1 MSRPPTFVFVPVSGP
16 QGMGEYARCLSL
28 AQAVVGRWPEAKVHF
43 LLSERAPYA
52 RATPFPYTLFPDSP
66 TLHAAEGARMIRSL
80 EPDVV
85 VFDNAGRR
93 VQVAAAHDAGAAV
106 VYISARPRQR
116 GKAFR
121 LRWMRM
127 LDEHWIPYPEFA
139 GGALTPIEQFKLRL
153 MGRPRIRYLDD
164 ALPRPD
170 EATRQATR
178 ARIGVERD
186 RYVLMVPGG
195 GTPHPGA
202 KDAPAIYL
210 EAARRIAEAGHAVVA
225 LGLAAPDG
233 ALPATLRLPGRVPP
247 ADVAALLG
255 SARLVVTNG
264 GDTLLQ
270 ALAFGRACVA
280 APIAR
285 DQSLRLAR
293 CAATGAVAPVALDAG
308 ALAEASLTLLAD
320 EPRRSTMEAAARGL
334 GLRGGMATALA
345 AFEELLGRRTENA

>member
-1 MSRPPTFVFVPVSGP
+1 
-16 QGMGEYARCLSL
+16 MGEYARCLSL
-28 AQAVVGRWPEAKVHF
+28 AQAVVGRWPGAKVHF

-80 EPDVV
+80 DPDVV

-139 GGALTPIEQFKLRL
+139 GGALTRVERLKLRL
-153 MGRPRIRYLDD
+153 MGRPRVRYLDD

-170 EATRQATR
+170 EATRQATL
-178 ARIGVERD
+178 ARVGVDPE
-186 RYVLMVPGG
+186 RYVLLVPGG

-202 KDAPAIYL
+202 KDAPAVYL
-210 EAARRIAEAGHAVVA
+210 EAARRIADAGRVVVA

-233 ALPATLRLPGRVPP
+233 AFPASLRLPGRVPP

-255 SARLVVTNG
+255 GAQLVVTNG

-285 DQSLRLAR
+285 DQSLRLRR
-293 CAATGAVAPVALDAG
+293 CAGTGAVEPVALDAA
-308 ALAEASLTLLAD
+308 ALAGTTLTLLAD
-320 EPRRSTMEAAARGL
+320 EQRLSRMAAAARGL
-334 GLRGGMATALA
+334 GLKGGVATALA
-345 AFEELLGRRTENA
+345 AFEELLGRRAGNP